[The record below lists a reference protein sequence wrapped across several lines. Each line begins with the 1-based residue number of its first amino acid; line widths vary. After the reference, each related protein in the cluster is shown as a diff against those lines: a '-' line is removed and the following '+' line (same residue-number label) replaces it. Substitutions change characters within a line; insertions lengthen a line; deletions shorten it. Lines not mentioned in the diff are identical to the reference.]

1 MSEPPEP
8 LETRL
13 SAIERA
19 LAELDGRLRVLER
32 SAAAAPETELLVRP
46 EWASGKATST
56 DLVGVFTPVGRTLVI
71 FAGGYLL
78 RALTELG
85 MLTLPVGAALG
96 LLYAGI
102 WTIAAYRVAPRD
114 VLSATAYGS
123 ATVVIAFPLLWEA
136 TLRFGLLP
144 PAAGAVAL
152 AAATT
157 AVLVTAWRRHL
168 HALAWIATV
177 SACAFA
183 GALIVASGE
192 PVPFTT
198 LLVGLGVA
206 TLWLGYDREWIALR
220 WFTASFA
227 NVAVLA
233 LVGRALATPPRD
245 EPSHVMAV
253 QVLLL
258 VGYLG
263 SIGVRTLVRGRDVV
277 LFEVVQTGV
286 MLLTAL
292 GGALLLT
299 HRTGFGAFML
309 GPALLTLAVGCYA
322 VEFID
327 RRQTRGANRYFY
339 TSLAL
344 VFALTGA
351 ELILDGAALGILWLT
366 LSVVVGWAGS
376 RYARP
381 TLAVHSVIFLSAAA
395 LTSGL
400 MTTTFVGL
408 FASETV
414 SWPSL
419 GAVGWAALV
428 ALGLSWWFATRLPE
442 RGVRDVPHLLRL
454 ALAFLAVWSL
464 VGVGIVGVRSLLLV
478 GAGQALPAGTIATL
492 RTGALAGAAMTVAWL
507 GRHVATREFGALLY
521 PLLGWGAVKL
531 LVEDFRTS
539 PPLLLFVA
547 FALYGGALIA
557 GPQMARYRG
566 RGAHHSATPVG

>member
-1 MSEPPEP
+1 VSEPPEP
-8 LETRL
+8 LESRL
-13 SAIERA
+13 SSVERA

-32 SAAAAPETELLVRP
+32 GAAAPRTELLLRP
-46 EWASGKATST
+46 VSASAKATST
-56 DLVGVFTPVGRTLVI
+56 DLARVFTPVGRTLVI

-85 MLTLPVGAALG
+85 TLTLPVGAVLG
-96 LLYAGI
+96 LVYAAI
-102 WTIAAYRVAPRD
+102 WTVAASRVAPGD
-114 VLSATAYGS
+114 ALSATAYGS
-123 ATVVIAFPLLWEA
+123 ATVLIAFPLLWEA
-136 TLRFGLLP
+136 TLRFALFP
-144 PAAGAVAL
+144 PAVGAVAL
-152 AAATT
+152 AAAT
-157 AVLVTAWRRHL
+157 AIVLVTAWRRHL
-168 HALAWIATV
+168 HALAWITTL
-177 SACAFA
+177 SACAFGSA
-183 GALIVASGE
+183 FIVATGHA
-192 PVPFTT
+192 VAFTIF
-198 LLVGLGVA
+198 LVALGVA
-206 TLWLGYDREWIALR
+206 TLWLGYDREWIGLR
-220 WFTASFA
+220 WVTATLA

-245 EPSHVMAV
+245 EPSHVMAA

-263 SIGVRTLVRGRDVV
+263 SIGIRTLVRGRDVV
-277 LFEVVQTGV
+277 PFEVVQTAV

-299 HRTGFGAFML
+299 HRTGFGALML

-322 VEFID
+322 IEFID

-339 TSLAL
+339 TSLAI

-351 ELILDGAALGILWLT
+351 ELILDGAALAIAWVT

-381 TLAVHSVIFLSAAA
+381 TLGVHSVIFLSAAA

-400 MTTTFVGL
+400 ITTTLVGL
-408 FASETV
+408 FASETG
-414 SWPSL
+414 SWASL
-419 GAVGWAALV
+419 SAVGWAALV
-428 ALGLSWWFATRLPE
+428 ALAISWWFATRLPE
-442 RGVRDVPHLLRL
+442 RGVRGVPHLLRL
-454 ALAFLAVWSL
+454 VLASLAVLSL
-464 VGVGIVGVRSLLLV
+464 VGVGIVGIRSLLLS
-478 GAGQALPAGTIATL
+478 GAGQALPAGAIATL
-492 RTGALAGAAMTVAWL
+492 RTGVLAGAALTVAWL
-507 GRHVATREFGALLY
+507 GRNVATREFGALLY

-557 GPQMARYRG
+557 GPQMARYR
-566 RGAHHSATPVG
+566 RRAHHATPGAR